1 MKKLL
6 TILLAFLLLTNFAN
20 SQSRF
25 GELTEMRDKKMR
37 GKDGQW
43 VRPHPGPFVWNHI
56 AVSYTHLRAH
66 ET

>member
-6 TILLAFLLLTNFAN
+6 IILLSLLFLTNFAN

-43 VRPHPGPFVWNHI
+43 GKTPPRTLCMESH
-56 AVSYTHLRAH
+56 RK
-66 ET
+66 

>member
-1 MKKLL
+1 MKK
-6 TILLAFLLLTNFAN
+6 ILVYILVISFSCLFLTNFAN

-43 VRPHPGPFVWNHI
+43 VRPHPGP
-56 AVSYTHLRAH
+56 VSYTHLRAH

>member
-1 MKKLL
+1 MKK
-6 TILLAFLLLTNFAN
+6 ILAYIFVISFSCLFLTNSAN

-37 GKDGQW
+37 GKNGQW

-56 AVSYTHLRAH
+56 ELSLIHI
-66 ET
+66 